1 MAHIASAVIRGLIAQ
16 LLPGCQLLPAGRL
29 TTWVFPLAK
38 TARDERGGKGPGA
51 VRCILR
57 LCSEFK
63 MESPVRTSELMTGKV
78 VVITGGASGIGRATA
93 LAFAREG
100 AGVVIG
106 DIDIAGAEKTVATIR
121 DMGGKADCLPVDV
134 AKSND
139 VQALVIKAVRQY
151 GGLDFAFNNAGLV
164 GSVAGVVETTEEDW
178 NRVVATNLTG
188 VWLCMKYEIPEMLK
202 RGRGAIVNN
211 GSVTGLVGSPGVVG
225 NVASKHGVSGLTK
238 SAALQYATQGIRVN
252 AVAPGLVRT
261 PTADRLTA
269 LHPGAEAAMLSAVPQ
284 GRWCEP
290 EEVAEAVIFLCSERA
305 SHITGHVMPVDGGWT
320 VR

>member
-1 MAHIASAVIRGLIAQ
+1 
-16 LLPGCQLLPAGRL
+16 
-29 TTWVFPLAK
+29 
-38 TARDERGGKGPGA
+38 
-51 VRCILR
+51 
-57 LCSEFK
+57 
-63 MESPVRTSELMTGKV
+63 MESMAGKSELMTGKV

-106 DIDIAGAEKTVATIR
+106 DIDFAGAENTVATIR
-121 DMGGKADCLPVDV
+121 DMDGKADCLRVDV
-134 AKSND
+134 AKSPD
-139 VQALVIKAVRQY
+139 VQALVKMTVARY

-164 GSVAGVVETTEEDW
+164 GSVAGIVETTEEDW
-178 NRVVATNLTG
+178 NRVLATNLTG

-211 GSVTGLVGSPGVVG
+211 GSVTGLVGAPGVVG

-269 LHPGAEAAMLSAVPQ
+269 IPGAEAAMLSAIPQ
-284 GRWCEP
+284 GRWCQP
-290 EEVAEAVIFLCSERA
+290 EEVAEAVMFLCSERA

-320 VR
+320 AR